1 MVPGVSGQLVVKH
14 VVEAGKR
21 EVVQIQNLHMGELIV
36 IKIDMDMEIDKV
48 ATLTIAP
55 VRNYMTIL
63 YFSAIN

>member
-21 EVVQIQNLHMGELIV
+21 EVVQIQNLHMEELIV
-36 IKIDMDMEIDKV
+36 IKIDMDMELNKV

-55 VRNYMTIL
+55 VRNF
-63 YFSAIN
+63 YFHI

>member
-21 EVVQIQNLHMGELIV
+21 EVVQIQNLHMEELIV

-55 VRNYMTIL
+55 VRSF
-63 YFSAIN
+63 YFHI